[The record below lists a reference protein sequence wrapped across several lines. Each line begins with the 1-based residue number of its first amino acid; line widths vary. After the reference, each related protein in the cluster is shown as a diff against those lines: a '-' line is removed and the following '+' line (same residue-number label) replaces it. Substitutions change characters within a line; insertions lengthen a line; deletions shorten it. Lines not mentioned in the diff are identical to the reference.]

1 VGCDVIRTG
10 SCPDLLSD
18 VIKESPAKNNEGQIY
33 TMAKKEKGQNYNTK
47 QKTEDKAT
55 QAITQFPFYKTNP
68 HPVPV
73 LQHKPLPSSRST
85 TQTPPSSR
93 STTQTPT
100 QFPFYNTSH
109 HPVPFYNTN
118 PHPVSVPLVVQFLL
132 LLLTIQ

>member
-1 VGCDVIRTG
+1 MGCDVIRTG

-18 VIKESPAKNNEGQIY
+18 VMKESPAKNNEEGQIY
-33 TMAKKEKGQNYNTK
+33 TMGKKEKGQNYNTK

-55 QAITQFPFYKTNP
+55 QAVLQHKQTPIQFPFYNTNP
-68 HPVPV
+68 YPVPV

-100 QFPFYNTSH
+100 QFPFYNTNPY
-109 HPVPFYNTN
+109 PVA
-118 PHPVSVPLVVQFLL
+118 VPLVVQFLL
-132 LLLTIQ
+132 LLLTIQS